1 MGANIAFLR
10 FKYDIDFC
18 TSRDI
23 IVYCVSNLRPTN
35 QLFVAFVKHGS
46 SHGEG
51 TVRVS
56 VR

>member
-1 MGANIAFLR
+1 MINTILSSAV
-10 FKYDIDFC
+10 ID
-18 TSRDI
+18 
-23 IVYCVSNLRPTN
+23 VGCVSNLRPTN

>member
-1 MGANIAFLR
+1 MMLLQGDVLAHVTTIIA
-10 FKYDIDFC
+10 
-18 TSRDI
+18 TRDI